1 MSHFNFLA
9 THEGG
14 LFLNDKR
21 ALKNQG
27 SDDLRLTGLEPATL
41 CLEGSFIDFV
51 VKSPFSLLFG
61 EFNSKS
67 LF

>member
-27 SDDLRLTGLEPATL
+27 LNDLRLTGLEPATL
-41 CLEGSFIDFV
+41 CLEGSFIDF
-51 VKSPFSLLFG
+51 
-61 EFNSKS
+61 
-67 LF
+67 